1 MSSYN
6 EEQLYYYYAIKI
18 SGFESLLKE
27 VEDIVVES
35 NNQILV
41 SYYLK
46 DRVFN
51 ALNIEKLKL
60 NDGENYWFQNYH
72 LILFSD
78 LISTDRELSI
88 RKYLMP
94 QWIRNNPKNKDSI
107 KKKQE
112 IYIRFYKEN
121 LELNIPII
129 RNIDEVK
136 QIIQNYI
143 ELKIE
148 ERIEVFGEENQ

>member
-1 MSSYN
+1 
-6 EEQLYYYYAIKI
+6 
-18 SGFESLLKE
+18 
-27 VEDIVVES
+27 
-35 NNQILV
+35 
-41 SYYLK
+41 
-46 DRVFN
+46 
-51 ALNIEKLKL
+51 
-60 NDGENYWFQNYH
+60 
-72 LILFSD
+72 
-78 LISTDRELSI
+78 
-88 RKYLMP
+88 MP